1 MQSGQRPSVAS
12 DPAFGAEFGSDRCP
26 GLLRRLARSAVRVP
40 GNTRDRRWLTSSPS
54 QYLFGPGVSAAKL
67 SAFSRRLSR
76 LEYEQI
82 STRTMDALFDALE
95 RLGDTAEGAGI
106 DCEYAV

>member
-1 MQSGQRPSVAS
+1 MAHLHSQS
-12 DPAFGAEFGSDRCP
+12 
-26 GLLRRLARSAVRVP
+26 VP
-40 GNTRDRRWLTSSPS
+40 FW
-54 QYLFGPGVSAAKL
+54 PGVSAAKL
-67 SAFSRRLSR
+67 SAFPRRLSR